1 MPGDKPQYNHCL
13 IRQYNK
19 IKMHKKHSDSNQ
31 TTLKQITNV
40 SYQCCCQINDH
51 VGAADGGNGGG
62 GDEKQNHP
70 DPADVTT
77 DSGDWNVDRGGV
89 DERGGHHDDG
99 RGGGGGESLQKL
111 CLPLLNLRQQA
122 ELCHSF

>member
-1 MPGDKPQYNHCL
+1 
-13 IRQYNK
+13 
-19 IKMHKKHSDSNQ
+19 MHKKHSDSNQ

-51 VGAADGGNGGG
+51 VGAADGRNGG

-70 DPADVTT
+70 DPADVAT

-89 DERGGHHDDG
+89 DESGGNHDDG
-99 RGGGGGESLQKL
+99 RGGESLQKL

-122 ELCHSF
+122 ELCHSV